1 MKVLLVFS
9 GNSKDGINIIVQN
22 QAESLKQSNL
32 LIEYFRIDGKGFLSY
47 LKHIILLK
55 RHLLKQKYDLVHAHY
70 SFSGIVATLAGC
82 KPLFVSLMGSDTQK
96 NFLWK
101 SIIRLF
107 SKMFWDITI
116 VKSISMKQDSGIK
129 KAVVLPNGVDLEFV
143 KPLSRRHFSVNRV
156 VLFASKP
163 ERQSK
168 NFELAR
174 KAMDLIQKD
183 DISLKVIHSL
193 SHKEIIQEINNSH
206 LLLVTSLW
214 EGSPNIVKEAM
225 ACNCPVV
232 STKVGDVEWLFGDQ
246 PGYFLTSSDP
256 ADVAAKIKDALE
268 FSKVYGKTKG
278 RDRIIE
284 LGLDSRT
291 IALKLI
297 QLYKEILEKRN

>member
-1 MKVLLVFS
+1 MKVLLVLS
-9 GNSKDGINIIVQN
+9 GNSKDGINIIVKN
-22 QAESLKQSNL
+22 QAETLKRSDL

-47 LKHIILLK
+47 FKHILLLR
-55 RHLLKQKYDLVHAHY
+55 RHLLRQKYDLFHAHY
-70 SFSGIVATLAGC
+70 SFSGIVATIAGC
-82 KPLFVSLMGSDTQK
+82 KPLVVSLMGSDTQK

-101 SIIRLF
+101 SIIRFF

-129 KAVVLPNGVDLEFV
+129 KVVVLPNGVDLESV
-143 KPLSRRHFSVNRV
+143 KPLTRRCFSENRV
-156 VLFASKP
+156 VLFASDP
-163 ERQSK
+163 ERKSK

-174 KAMDLIQKD
+174 KAMDLMQD
-183 DISLKVIHSL
+183 DKISLKVIHSI
-193 SHKEIIQEINNSH
+193 SHKEILQEINH
-206 LLLVTSLW
+206 ADLLIVTSLW

-256 ADVAAKIKDALE
+256 ADVADKIKEALE
-268 FSKVYGKTKG
+268 FSKVYGKTNG

-297 QLYKEILEKRN
+297 NLYKEILEKRI